1 MANVFENI
9 NQTGTEKSQEQG
21 LEALKESGK
30 KQIRAL
36 DSMLEK
42 DEIKDNVAV
51 QALRAVQE
59 GTLRIISGQD
69 KAE

>member
-1 MANVFENI
+1 MANAFETVSSEPKKSFE
-9 NQTGTEKSQEQG
+9 QETGM
-21 LEALKESGK
+21 LKEAGER
-30 KQIRAL
+30 QIRAL

-42 DEIKDNVAV
+42 GEIKDQAAV

>member
-1 MANVFENI
+1 MANAFETVPSEPKKSFE
-9 NQTGTEKSQEQG
+9 QETGI
-21 LEALKESGK
+21 LKEAGE
-30 KQIRAL
+30 KQIRVL

-42 DEIKDNVAV
+42 GEIKDQAAV

-69 KAE
+69 KA